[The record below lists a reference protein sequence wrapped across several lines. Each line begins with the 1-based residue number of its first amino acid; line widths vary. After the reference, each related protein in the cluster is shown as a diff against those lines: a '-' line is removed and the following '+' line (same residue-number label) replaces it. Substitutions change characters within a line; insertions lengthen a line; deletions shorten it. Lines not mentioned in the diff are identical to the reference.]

1 MKNRLLL
8 LLLFIAIAFA
18 ACKQTP
24 KDDTTSED
32 TTTAAPT
39 PVGQDTLL
47 GPKGASPA
55 KFYINNDVTVYQYP
69 DFKVLVETVDME
81 DGSIGESVKIA
92 KPTDTVEISRKGF
105 NFFNGIA
112 GNYVFIDE
120 GTYELG
126 RTMYIYDI
134 NTHQKLGEFI
144 FDSDEITLDGDQ
156 ITYYTLLDE
165 GSAKALKPKPDCPEA
180 QEYKENGLGIGY
192 MEKYI
197 LNIKTGEVTATKEYK
212 CRAIS

>member
-1 MKNRLLL
+1 MKNG
-8 LLLFIAIAFA
+8 LLFAILLIGFL

-24 KDDTTSED
+24 KGETTNDNITVE
-32 TTTAAPT
+32 PT

-47 GPKGASPA
+47 GPQGATPA
-55 KFYINNDVTVYQYP
+55 KFYVNNDITVYQYP
-69 DFKVLVETVDME
+69 DLNVLVETVELE
-81 DGSIGESVKIA
+81 DSTIGESVRIA
-92 KPTDTVEISRKGF
+92 KSNDTAEISRQGF
-105 NFFNGIA
+105 NFFNGVA
-112 GNYVFIDE
+112 GNYLFVDE

-134 NTHQKLGEFI
+134 NTRQKLGEFI
-144 FDSDEITLDGDQ
+144 FDSDEIILEGDQ

-165 GSAKALKPKPDCPEA
+165 TSAKALRPQPTCPEA
-180 QEYKENGLGIGY
+180 QAYKEAGLGIGY
-192 MEKYI
+192 MEKFI